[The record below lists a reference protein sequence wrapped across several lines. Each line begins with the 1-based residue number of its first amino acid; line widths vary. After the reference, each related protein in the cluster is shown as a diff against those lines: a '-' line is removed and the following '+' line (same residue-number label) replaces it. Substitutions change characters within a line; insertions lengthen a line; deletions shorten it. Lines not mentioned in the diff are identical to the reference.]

1 MQEMWVWSL
10 GQKDVLQEKMATHSS
25 ILAWRTPC
33 LRSLAGYSP
42 WGGKRVGHGLVTEQ
56 QLLDTTVS
64 HKWAM
69 VLVPTVSEMP
79 PLGFESDDGMMTW
92 IPMEEI
98 KSRFH
103 CHMVLIIQN
112 DREYQDKIWPVSLIH
127 SGKPIKETQLQSTIA
142 YDPLQYICID
152 ILSSP
157 TKSSETWVAYLGDR
171 FLYFLQ

>member
-10 GQKDVLQEKMATHSS
+10 GQEDLQEKMAAHPS

-42 WGGKRVGHGLVTEQ
+42 WGSKRVGHGLMTEK
-56 QLLDTTVS
+56 QLLATAVS

-69 VLVPTVSEMP
+69 VVVHTVSEMP
-79 PLGFESDDGMMTW
+79 PPGFQSDDGMMTW
-92 IPMEEI
+92 IPTEDI
-98 KSRFH
+98 KSRFY

-112 DREYQDKIWPVSLIH
+112 DREYQGKIWHVSLSH
-127 SGKPIKETQLQSTIA
+127 SGNPIKETQLQSTIA
-142 YDPLQYICID
+142 CDPLQYICVD
-152 ILSSP
+152 ILSLP
-157 TKSSETWVAYLGDR
+157 TKTSETWVAYLGDR